1 MKIAEDIKR
10 LDMEAEPGLAV
21 FVFDL
26 AYWLP
31 FQNLGDFLVE
41 ASLSSEPRG
50 KGHLLDL
57 RRRCI
62 LNHRYSNAGWITM
75 SSKHG
80 RKVSQYGCV
89 LKAPFHVFE
98 IYHYLNIGYGFQKD
112 DMARISVPITFE
124 FTDRKPYASLTTRVK
139 LEDLVRPEF
148 TFRTYERSAASHW
161 VLDCFIYETVQTS
174 IDDKHTLLTPVPLT
188 AEQAMDKE
196 GVLYNETI
204 CFIPSALG
212 DLFIL

>member
-1 MKIAEDIKR
+1 MKLAEDIKR
-10 LDMEAEPGLAV
+10 LDMEAEPRLGV

-26 AYWLP
+26 AYRLP
-31 FQNLGDFLVE
+31 FQDKNGFLAE

-62 LNHRYSNAGWITM
+62 LNHRYPNAGWITM

-98 IYHYLNIGYGFQKD
+98 IYHYLNIGYGFQRD
-112 DMARISVPITFE
+112 DMVWISVPITFE

-148 TFRTYERSAASHW
+148 TFQIYERSATSHW
-161 VLDCFIYETVQTS
+161 VLDCFVYETVQTS

-188 AEQAMDKE
+188 VEQAMDKE

-204 CFIPSALG
+204 RLIPSTLD
-212 DLFIL
+212 DLFV

>member
-1 MKIAEDIKR
+1 MKLAEDIKR

-26 AYWLP
+26 AYRLP
-31 FQNLGDFLVE
+31 FQNLGDFLAE
-41 ASLSSEPRG
+41 ASLSSEPGG

-62 LNHRYSNAGWITM
+62 LNHRYPNAGWITM

-98 IYHYLNIGYGFQKD
+98 IYHHLNIGYGFQKD
-112 DMARISVPITFE
+112 DMVRISVPITFE
-124 FTDRKPYASLTTRVK
+124 FTDRKSYASLTARVMLK
-139 LEDLVRPEF
+139 DLVRPEF
-148 TFRTYERSAASHW
+148 TFQTYEKSAAPYRGW
-161 VLDCFIYETVQTS
+161 DCFIYKTVQVS
-174 IDDKHTLLTPVPLT
+174 ADDPFTILTPVPLT
-188 AEQAMDKE
+188 VEQAMDKG

-204 CFIPSALG
+204 RLIPSTLN
-212 DLFIL
+212 DLFS

>member
-41 ASLSSEPRG
+41 VSLSSEPRG

-62 LNHRYSNAGWITM
+62 LNHRYPNAGWITM

-124 FTDRKPYASLTTRVK
+124 FTEETPYAQLIVHVQ
-139 LEDLVRPEF
+139 LEDLMRPNF
-148 TFRTYERSAASHW
+148 IFQTYKKAAEPDKVW
-161 VLDCFIYETVQTS
+161 DCFVYEIVQTS
-174 IDDKHTLLTPVPLT
+174 AGDRHMLLTPAPLT
-188 AEQAMDKE
+188 VEQAMDKG

-204 CFIPSALG
+204 RIISSTLD
-212 DLFIL
+212 DLF